1 MTDNELQQKRL
12 VAAAIDIGV
21 YIAIFVALRLV
32 GGVGSLITR
41 QVASD
46 HTLMAGMYLSR
57 IVDFITA
64 FLGLVYM
71 LGRDLLAGGR
81 SLGKQLM
88 DIRVLTAAG
97 RPIEAMDSVKR
108 NAIFAFG
115 ALLNMIRATFQLI
128 PCLGD
133 AVACLM
139 LPLFFLSVFIGIAT
153 VIVEIVK
160 ITTEPAGVRFGDQW
174 AGTRVTR

>member
-1 MTDNELQQKRL
+1 MTDSDLQQKRL
-12 VAAAIDIGV
+12 VAAAIDIGI
-21 YIAIFVALRLV
+21 YIAIFVALRIV
-32 GGVGSLITR
+32 GGIGSFIVAR
-41 QVASD
+41 MASD
-46 HTLMAGMYLSR
+46 HSFVALTYVSR
-57 IVDFITA
+57 IVDFLTA
-64 FLGLVYM
+64 LLGLVYM

-81 SLGKQLM
+81 SLGKQLT

-97 RPIEAMDSVKR
+97 RAIETMDSVKR

-139 LPLFFLSVFIGIAT
+139 LPLFILSVFIGIAA
-153 VIVEIVK
+153 VIVEVVK
-160 ITTEPAGVRFGDQW
+160 ITTDPAGVRFGDQW
-174 AGTRVTR
+174 ASTRVVR